1 VSCFRPIKIAW
12 RKVLKAYKRTRRG
25 PIPKEIFPRLLKKT
39 LEKLEISQIS
49 NIKAGFEATGIY
61 PINREKVLKRLP
73 VEELDS
79 INSSASII
87 IPEALHDII
96 KETRFGK
103 VSEKVSKRKKYS
115 IKAGCSVTEESILF
129 NNEEIIENA
138 ITTINTKEKK
148 KVKKRKNEENVL
160 IESERMLIVDETE
173 INNSDQNILPENDY
187 MIVTDETEFNNKIVQ
202 NILNDNDDDIIDE
215 TECNNINKTEQYS
228 TPTDYKT
235 EKKKKEKKRK
245 NNS

>member
-1 VSCFRPIKIAW
+1 MPNKYVR
-12 RKVLKAYKRTRRG
+12 
-25 PIPKEIFPRLLKKT
+25 IP
-39 LEKLEISQIS
+39 
-49 NIKAGFEATGIY
+49 G
-61 PINREKVLKRLP
+61 
-73 VEELDS
+73 
-79 INSSASII
+79 
-87 IPEALHDII
+87 
-96 KETRFGK
+96 
-103 VSEKVSKRKKYS
+103 
-115 IKAGCSVTEESILF
+115 ILF

-215 TECNNINKTEQYS
+215 TECNNINKTEKYS

-235 EKKKKEKKRK
+235 EKKKKKKCDKIIVNDFVMVKFETIKKNIEMFIGQVTEIEENEYTCKFLRK
-245 NNS
+245 NNQMTGFYCFPFIIDEATISRKQIVKKMVVKKQRRGNFQFQ